1 MPTLEKVRELAAN
14 FERSYPEELPAQLA
28 WWAKVLEIDRS
39 HMLRLMGMDWLE
51 IVRAGGRPWSK
62 VIEAE
67 SDRAAW
73 LEELLCQLVA
83 IYSYDWSALSADL
96 KREREAEQVSRLRA
110 RRARKRP
117 GFSGSLLSGRKTTT
131 SSPAWRPRL
140 REKAMLIRKVHGGG
154 PGSLTALRR
163 LLSMSK

>member
-14 FERSYPEELPAQLA
+14 FERSYPEELPAQLD

-39 HMLRLMGMDWLE
+39 RILFLMGMDGLE

-73 LEELLCQLVA
+73 LEELLSQLVA

-96 KREREAEQVSRLRA
+96 KREREVDQASRLRA
-110 RRARKRP
+110 RRVRKRP
-117 GFSGSLLSGRKTTT
+117 GVSGSLLSGRKTTT
-131 SSPAWRPRL
+131 SSPFSLPRL
-140 REKAMLIRKVHGGG
+140 REKAMLIKKVHGGG
-154 PGSLTALRR
+154 RSSLTALRR